1 MKNSLKV
8 ILGLVFLAIVS
19 CSSNDRKPG
28 YVYMPNMYESVPY
41 DTYGEYEI
49 FQTATGG
56 SEAMKPAEGSVMR
69 GWLPYEI
76 ENNQEGYAFA
86 KANLTNPLP
95 YTEENLA
102 KGTELYNI
110 YCGICHG
117 NKGDGQGTLAKRE
130 KILGVPAYNDA
141 GRAITEGSV
150 YQVMYYGINSMGSYA
165 SQMTEEELWQ
175 VNHYVMSLKDALDKK
190 GPRPTIDVG
199 DVIEPNTMMMTDD
212 LDALEETQPDNIGE
226 AMQDAGEDNPATDV
240 NGNE

>member
-8 ILGLVFLAIVS
+8 ILGLVFLVIVS
-19 CSSNDRKPG
+19 CDSNDRKPG
-28 YVYMPNMYESVPY
+28 YEYMPNMYESVPY

-49 FQTATGG
+49 FLNATGG
-56 SEAMKPAEGSVMR
+56 SEAMKPAQGSVMR

-76 ENNQEGYAFA
+76 ENSQEGYAFA
-86 KANLTNPLP
+86 KANLKNPLS

-102 KGTELYNI
+102 KGAELYNI

-141 GRAITEGSV
+141 GRAVTEGSV
-150 YQVMYYGINSMGSYA
+150 YHVMYYGINTMGSYA

-175 VNHYVMSLKDALDKK
+175 VNHYVMSLKGALDKEE
-190 GPRPTIDVG
+190 PRPTVNSDALAP
-199 DVIEPNTMMMTDD
+199 DTTMMTDS
-212 LDALEETQPDNIGE
+212 LDALEETQADNQGE
-226 AMQDAGEDNPATDV
+226 ALQNAHDDNTASDTD
-240 NGNE
+240 GNE